1 MQHSIAKLIGISGLP
16 LAFAVFLVPSIGT
29 AQITEIID
37 ATGDGA
43 GNALSAASGIAVDGS
58 GNVYVTGPARCT

>member
-1 MQHSIAKLIGISGLP
+1 MQQSLAKSSRISGLS

-37 ATGDGA
+37 LTGDGA
-43 GNALSAASGIAVDGS
+43 GGIIFF
-58 GNVYVTGPARCT
+58 NVSKQ